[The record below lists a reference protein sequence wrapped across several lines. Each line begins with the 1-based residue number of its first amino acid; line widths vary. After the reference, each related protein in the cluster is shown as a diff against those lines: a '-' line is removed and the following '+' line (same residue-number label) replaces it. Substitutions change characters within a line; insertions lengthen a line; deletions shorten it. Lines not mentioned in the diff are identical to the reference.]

1 MKTMKCFVFATLF
14 AASFAASTACASEYA
29 PWLGNVYEFEAKG
42 IYEYAHSNKLDTA
55 HGDKSHTLH
64 SNLLKA
70 GLLFTPHP
78 EWDLELEA
86 GFAETTKHSMN
97 YDATKLAV
105 RHSWLNDLTGDPI
118 SLTTGVTLG
127 LQQEKFLRDLS
138 LIRHG
143 PFEALFHASAGKEF
157 GYSDAQ
163 YYRAW
168 VMGAVGVANQSS
180 AWTKCEAH
188 LDWIV
193 SETHFVDLFL
203 KAEKGHGNK
212 RLLLHKHFHG
222 YSHIAYRFAD
232 IGLRYEYCINSVGSL
247 YVEAKK
253 RLHAR
258 FCPEGLYALEV
269 GFDIPFS
276 F

>member
-1 MKTMKCFVFATLF
+1 MKTTKLFVLALLV
-14 AASFAASTACASEYA
+14 ASFATSTATAMEYA
-29 PWLGNVYEFEAKG
+29 TWLGNVYEFEAKG

-64 SNLLKA
+64 SNLLKV

-86 GFAETTKHSMN
+86 GVAETTKHN
-97 YDATKLAV
+97 LAYDETKLAV
-105 RHSWLNDLTGDPI
+105 RHVWLNELTGDPV

-143 PFEALFHASAGKEF
+143 PFEALFHVAVGREF
-157 GYSDAQ
+157 GYSDTQ
-163 YYRAW
+163 YYNAW
-168 VMGAVGVANQSS
+168 VMGQVGTANKSS
-180 AWTKCEAH
+180 DWVHAEGH
-188 LDWIV
+188 LDWII
-193 SETHFVDLFL
+193 SETHFFDLFL
-203 KAEKGHGNK
+203 KLERGSGDKK
-212 RLLLHKHFHG
+212 LHTGRHFHG

-232 IGLRYEYCINSVGSL
+232 LGLRYEYCINSVGKV

-258 FCPEGLYALEV
+258 FCPKGLYALEV